1 MFELPNKGMGKFK
14 QKLLKSVSRKM
25 VLLLLLSALIFT
37 MGQYAVILL
46 GNEGNVRSHLQEL
59 KAS

>member
-1 MFELPNKGMGKFK
+1 MGKFK